1 MTISCHWPWHNI
13 LLHWQVTGKQVG
25 RLIFHRGTVRDCSW
39 HPTQPMLVSSSWD
52 GNLAKWEH
60 LHGDKPQVSKLCSA
74 RFSQFEVDNQF
85 DSEWHF
91 FTFSFS
97 HLCLS
102 QAQCHI
108 LHVISWFLFMA
119 IECLCE
125 LWPKIPKK
133 RKCPLW
139 KAKLLKFR
147 TNREGLHETQ
157 DDDHT
162 VGSYKLQTMN
172 LVHNELGWVVVGCKL
187 LKG

>member
-1 MTISCHWPWHNI
+1 MTISWHWPWHNI

-74 RFSQFEVDNQF
+74 RFPQFEVDSQF
-85 DSEWHF
+85 DSEWQF

-133 RKCPLW
+133 ENALYERQNCWNFAQIEKVYMR
-139 KAKLLKFR
+139 LKMMITWLVA
-147 TNREGLHETQ
+147 TN
-157 DDDHT
+157 
-162 VGSYKLQTMN
+162 YKSWTLYTMSW
-172 LVHNELGWVVVGCKL
+172 GG
-187 LKG
+187 

>member
-1 MTISCHWPWHNI
+1 MTISWHWIWHNI
-13 LLHWQVTGKQVG
+13 LLHWQVTGKQVA

-60 LHGDKPQVSKLCSA
+60 LHGDKPQVSKFCSA
-74 RFSQFEVDNQF
+74 RFPRFEVDNQF
-85 DSEWHF
+85 DSDWQF

-108 LHVISWFLFMA
+108 LHVISWFLFLA
-119 IECLCE
+119 IECLCGT
-125 LWPKIPKK
+125 LTQDTKK
-133 RKCPLW
+133 RKCPFW

-147 TNREGLHETQ
+147 TNREGYMRLKMMITWLVATNYEPWTL
-157 DDDHT
+157 
-162 VGSYKLQTMN
+162 YTMSW
-172 LVHNELGWVVVGCKL
+172 GR
-187 LKG
+187 